1 MANFRKSFNFRNGV
15 QVDNDNLVVNSNG
28 LVGIGTTV
36 PTEALDVRGTAKVVG
51 LVTASDVNTSS
62 INVTGVGTFG
72 TITDGSVTISA
83 GIITAVS
90 GVVTFYGDGVN
101 LLNLPTS
108 QWVDT
113 DVGLGFTSIYAAGN
127 VGVATTDPRNSFQ
140 VGGNPNNSEDGV
152 GFSPTGNI
160 RASGII
166 TAATFSGNLAA
177 TSLTGT
183 IDNDRLPEN
192 ISVTGVVTATTFVGS
207 LTGTATTASSL
218 SGTPTITVDDI
229 TADNVSAT
237 NLTLSGFSTVTTELN
252 VGAGGTAITALNT
265 GRLGIGTASPST
277 DLQIRKASGTLLD
290 VVADSGQSRISVGQS
305 VGAGNS
311 AGVIRFGNLG
321 KTLDFINNDTGSFR
335 NIIHGGSA
343 GLSTGNFKWIYGQS
357 NAERM
362 TLTWDGNLGL
372 NQASPT
378 HRLHVVGTS
387 TVTGTASF
395 GGNVDVASDLSVLGD
410 VTVTGNVNPGSIT
423 LPAILPNTNLNNTTG
438 ITTLSGLT
446 ATGEVDFQSASFVGM
461 GTQVGVNTDV
471 QNPSFPLSV
480 NGNARVDGVLNVL
493 TGVTL
498 ADSVGYVTAFNLTAA
513 GGFRS
518 TNNAANG
525 VTIDYA
531 ASPDRIVFSVAGIG
545 STSLLLV

>member
-51 LVTASDVNTSS
+51 LVSATSVS
-62 INVTGVGTFG
+62 TPNINVSGVGTFG
-72 TITDGSVTISA
+72 TITDGKLTINA
-83 GIITAVS
+83 GIITAVT
-90 GVVTFYGDGVN
+90 GVVTFYGDGVGLVN
-101 LLNLPTS
+101 IPTS
-108 QWVDT
+108 QWIDT

-152 GFSPTGNI
+152 GFSSTGNI

-192 ISVTGVVTATTFVGS
+192 ISVTGVVTATTFVGN

-237 NLTLSGFSTVTTELN
+237 NLTLTGFSTITTELN

-265 GRLGIGTASPST
+265 GRLGVGTASPSA

-335 NIIHGGSA
+335 NIIHGVSLGIFAAIASAINSFCNFLVNCSKLLDKYNHLNCLNTGDLCNLANGSD
-343 GLSTGNFKWIYGQS
+343 NNIVNVQS
-357 NAERM
+357 KNV
-362 TLTWDGNLGL
+362 
-372 NQASPT
+372 S
-378 HRLHVVGTS
+378 
-387 TVTGTASF
+387 SF
-395 GGNVDVASDLSVLGD
+395 SS
-410 VTVTGNVNPGSIT
+410 
-423 LPAILPNTNLNNTTG
+423 
-438 ITTLSGLT
+438 
-446 ATGEVDFQSASFVGM
+446 
-461 GTQVGVNTDV
+461 
-471 QNPSFPLSV
+471 
-480 NGNARVDGVLNVL
+480 
-493 TGVTL
+493 
-498 ADSVGYVTAFNLTAA
+498 TAA
-513 GGFRS
+513 KPF
-518 TNNAANG
+518 
-525 VTIDYA
+525 
-531 ASPDRIVFSVAGIG
+531 
-545 STSLLLV
+545 